1 MRAFLARRWFLIALT
16 TGVAVALR
24 WPTPI
29 LAATGSLPPYLV
41 IAIAVFIT
49 SWTMPT
55 RSLGDEIRSPTA
67 AIWSLVISYLFLPIL
82 GYCLGVFSPNPDFR
96 VGLLLSASVP
106 CTLASS
112 VLWTRMAEGNEA
124 TALCSVL
131 GSTMISWFATTA
143 WLTATTGTNVEL
155 DAARMMLDLVF
166 ALILPVALGQAF
178 RLPTAC
184 REFAD
189 RRRGWL
195 TAFGQTFILAMVL
208 KTSAQVGRKVMDGST
223 NVTWADIAI
232 SGSLAMSLH
241 VAALYFGF
249 WTSRWLGFD
258 VARQR
263 AIAFCGSQ
271 KTLPVSILLF
281 EKYFEEAFPLAII
294 AVLFFHVGQL
304 LLDTLIA
311 ERMKRT
317 TSVMEMTK
325 KS

>member
-16 TGVAVALR
+16 SGVAIALR

-29 LAATGSLPPYLV
+29 LQVTGSLPPYLV
-41 IAIAVFIT
+41 IAVAVFIT

-55 RSLGDEIRSPTA
+55 RSLGDEIRSPA
-67 AIWSLVISYLFLPIL
+67 AAAWSLVISYLFLPIL
-82 GYCLGVFSPNPDFR
+82 GYFLGTLSPTPDLR

-131 GSTMISWFATTA
+131 GSTLISWFATTA
-143 WLTATTGTNVEL
+143 WLTATTSTSVEL

-166 ALILPVALGQAF
+166 ALILPVALGQAL
-178 RLPTAC
+178 RLPTNC

-195 TAFGQTFILAMVL
+195 TAFGQLFILAMVL
-208 KTSAQVGRKVMDGST
+208 KTSAQVGRKVMDGAADIST
-223 NVTWADIAI
+223 SDIAI
-232 SGSLAMSLH
+232 SAVLAMSLH

-249 WTSRWLGFD
+249 WTSCWLGFD
-258 VARQR
+258 GARQR

-281 EKYFEEAFPLAII
+281 EKYFEAAFPLAII
-294 AVLFFHVGQL
+294 GVLFFHVGQL

-317 TSVMEMTK
+317 TSQNASQLVD
-325 KS
+325 